1 MKMKRIVSAML
12 GLSVAATMAVGLSG
26 CGGDKSSGDTLVWYV
41 IGDKPDA
48 HEKVMAKANEIIK
61 EKIGMTL
68 DLQYIDSAS
77 FTEKMK
83 MKMASSEAYDLAFTG
98 YVNDYQTA
106 VQMGGLY
113 DITDLIKE
121 TGLDQVIEDYYLE
134 SATINGRI
142 YGIPNIQVIS
152 NPTDIEI
159 FDSAAEGADIEGDL
173 AEIEEKSNIHA
184 TYEQLQE
191 VMGVYDR
198 MFKKVHDA
206 HPELYT
212 WNPGNNMAV
221 VGYEDIAG
229 GVGLRK
235 DGTSD
240 KLEIIYE
247 TDEWK
252 LGEEKMNE
260 WFKAGYIRSDIASV
274 GNAYSGTEERKKIA
288 FTNGTWKPGQ
298 DVYVVRQYG
307 ENYKYAQLF
316 DPYVSRKSALL
327 TMISVGANTKHPKEA
342 VELIKLMNTDTELY
356 NIICW
361 GIEGETY
368 TKNDDGT
375 VTIVKGGGY
384 DDIGQNA
391 WKYGNQF
398 NGFRQEGQ
406 AEDVWEETARMNDE
420 ADKSPLIGFVPDL
433 TDIQSEIANIANVD
447 AEFKAKRGFG
457 TEALS
462 EWFDD
467 YDQKMKTAGIEKVRD
482 ELQKQYD
489 EWKASK

>member
-1 MKMKRIVSAML
+1 MKMKRVISAML

-83 MKMASSEAYDLAFTG
+83 MKMASGEAYDLAFTG

-106 VQMGGLY
+106 AQMGGLY

-121 TGLDQVIEDYYLE
+121 TGLDEIIEDYYLE
-134 SATINGRI
+134 SATIEGKI

-152 NPTDIEI
+152 NPLDINILE
-159 FDSAAEGADIEGDL
+159 DMAEGCDIEGDL

-184 TYEQLQE
+184 SYEQMQE
-191 VMGVYDR
+191 VMGIYDR
-198 MFKKVHDA
+198 MFKKVHDKRSD
-206 HPELYT
+206 LYT
-212 WNPGNNMAV
+212 WKPGANMATV
-221 VGYEDIAG
+221 AYEEVTA
-229 GVGLRK
+229 GVGLKK

-240 KLEIIYE
+240 KFVLMHE

-252 LGEEKMNE
+252 LGVEKINE
-260 WFKAGYIRSDIASV
+260 WYKAGYIRSDIASAANDTGV
-274 GNAYSGTEERKKIA
+274 EARKTVA

-298 DVYVVRQYG
+298 NVYIKRQYG
-307 ENYKYAQLF
+307 CGEKYAKLF
-316 DPYVSRKSALL
+316 DPYVSRTSALL
-327 TMISVGANTKHPKEA
+327 TMISVGANSKHPKEA
-342 VELIKLMNTDTELY
+342 VELIKLLNTDKELF

-375 VTIVKGGGY
+375 VSIVKGGGY
-384 DDIGQNA
+384 EDIGQNA

-406 AEDVWEETARMNDE
+406 AENVWEETKTMNDE
-420 ADKSPLIGFVPDL
+420 ADKSPMLGFVPDL
-433 TDIQSEIANIANVD
+433 TNLQSEIANIANVNS
-447 AEFKAKRGFG
+447 EFGAKRTYG
-457 TEALS
+457 TEELS
-462 EWFDD
+462 SW
-467 YDQKMKTAGIEKVRD
+467 YDEYNQKLKTAGIEKVRD

-489 EWKASK
+489 EWLASK